1 MSHNIEEI
9 RPEYKSKFDNKHK
22 YQAILLMITD
32 GEKWHYFAAKKL
44 STLLRGIISNHNR
57 DFYCL
62 NCFHSYRTENKLK
75 KHYNLCKNY
84 HYCYIEMPNED
95 NKILKYNHGKR
106 SMKHPFI
113 ICVDLECLLK
123 KNGHSSQ

>member
-9 RPEYKSKFDNKHK
+9 RPEYKSKFDNKRK
-22 YQAILLMITD
+22 YQVILLMITD

-75 KHYNLCKNY
+75 KHYNLCK
-84 HYCYIEMPNED
+84 
-95 NKILKYNHGKR
+95 
-106 SMKHPFI
+106 I
-113 ICVDLECLLK
+113 IIIVI
-123 KNGHSSQ
+123 